1 VATIDLAQVEC
12 LRNGCRPACS
22 ASLRGIRPDPVIGTD
37 HGERSMT
44 GLVRLSRVLF
54 AALLLIAVAAPAMA
68 EGLKLRIGVQK
79 YGTLVIL
86 QLRGTLAE
94 RLATVGVGVEWAE
107 FPSGPP
113 LLEAL
118 GAGSLDVGVAGEAP
132 PVFAQAAGAP
142 LLYIG
147 SEPPAPSGEAILV
160 AKESP
165 IRTVSDLAGKRIA
178 LNKGSNVH
186 YFLVAA
192 LARAGLKPADVTPVY
207 LAPADARAAFE
218 RGSVDA
224 WAIWDPYLAAAQQA
238 TEARGLVDGSQLVA
252 NRQFYLAHRDFV
264 AAHPEV
270 IRALIEAIAAT
281 DVWTATHPQEAAA
294 LLAPRT
300 GLSSDIVETALSR
313 LTYGV
318 TPLDRAAIDDQQHI
332 ADIFLAL
339 GLIPKAVTVRDAVW
353 NPQS

>member
-1 VATIDLAQVEC
+1 MPTIDLAQAE
-12 LRNGCRPACS
+12 LLAEPP
-22 ASLRGIRPDPVIGTD
+22 RGARLWRRQEAGADN
-37 HGERSMT
+37 GERSMV
-44 GLVRLSRVLF
+44 GLAYLSRVLL
-54 AALLLIAVAAPAMA
+54 AASLLIVLAVPAMA
-68 EGLKLRIGVQK
+68 ESLKLRIGIQK

-94 RLATVGVGVEWAE
+94 RLATVGVSVEWKE

-132 PVFAQAAGAP
+132 PVFAQAAGEP
-142 LLYIG
+142 LLYIA
-147 SEPPAPSGEAILV
+147 SEPAAPAGEAILV

-165 IRTVSDLAGKRIA
+165 IRMVSDLAGKRIA

-192 LARAGLKPADVTPVY
+192 LTRAGLKPNDVTPIY

-224 WAIWDPYLAAAQQA
+224 WVIWDPYLAAAQQA
-238 TEARGLVDGSQLVA
+238 TETRVLIDGSQLVA

-281 DVWTATHPQEAAA
+281 DVWAAAHRQEAAS
-294 LLAPRT
+294 LLAPRI
-300 GLSSDIVETALSR
+300 GLSNDVVETALSR
-313 LTYGV
+313 LAYGV
-318 TPLDRAAIDDQQHI
+318 APLDRATIEYQQHI
-332 ADIFLAL
+332 ADVFLAL

-353 NPQS
+353 SPQS